1 MILSNCSVNNL
12 LLTFSENNETL
23 SKMKQN
29 QNFNI
34 KIFA

>member
-1 MILSNCSVNNL
+1 MILSHCSVNNL